1 MHNIEIN
8 GNCLKKI
15 KADKKEENRKDILK
29 NLNKF
34 ESYNQ
39 IQERR
44 MKKTTNIEN
53 IIPSNKAFSSLI
65 VTEFEFLRISR
76 QYFEINRC
84 DLQIGAW

>member
-1 MHNIEIN
+1 MHNIERN
-8 GNCLKKI
+8 GNCLKKV

-65 VTEFEFLRISR
+65 VTEF
-76 QYFEINRC
+76 
-84 DLQIGAW
+84 DLFKNFQTIF